1 MGPSGATPATKQQL
15 SSKAAGKLPAH
26 QSVRRPSLLPAPKA
40 SASGGTGHDVRDSM
54 DEAEVEFREITQ
66 EFDHGTKEHP
76 GREIRR
82 GSLKR
87 LNEAAR
93 TALANGL
100 LSKRRDST
108 GAKAANTSLQDAA
121 PPGQLEA

>member
-1 MGPSGATPATKQQL
+1 MAPGGATPATKQQL

-26 QSVRRPSLLPAPKA
+26 QLVRRPSLLPAPKA

-54 DEAEVEFREITQ
+54 AEAEVEFREITQ
-66 EFDHGTKEHP
+66 EYDHGTKEHP

-93 TALANGL
+93 AALAAGV
-100 LSKRRDST
+100 LSTRRGS
-108 GAKAANTSLQDAA
+108 ASANKAAGASSDAT

>member
-26 QSVRRPSLLPAPKA
+26 QLVRRPSLLPAPKA

-54 DEAEVEFREITQ
+54 AEAEVEFREITQ

-93 TALANGL
+93 AALAAGV
-100 LSKRRDST
+100 LSTRRGSAS
-108 GAKAANTSLQDAA
+108 AKAAGTSSDAT
-121 PPGQLEA
+121 PTGQLEA